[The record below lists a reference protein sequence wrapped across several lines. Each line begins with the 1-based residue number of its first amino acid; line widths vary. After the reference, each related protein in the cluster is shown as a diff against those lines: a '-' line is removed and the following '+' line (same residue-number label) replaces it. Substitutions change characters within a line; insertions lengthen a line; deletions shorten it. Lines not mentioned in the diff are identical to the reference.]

1 MPTATGAAM
10 AWPPRRGPRRRAVP
24 RAAGLPVRAGGRRQF
39 GRIEPGAGARTR
51 GGSAAGC
58 YPRAVRLLDVL
69 PAAVY
74 RVLRVFVRV
83 AVRSYFRRIEV
94 LKPDRVPARGPLLVV
109 ANHPA
114 SIADVLLL
122 GVALPRRLH
131 FLAHSGLFRPW
142 PRGLLLRLFGALP
155 VYRREDEPER
165 VVHNDDTFRACHEL
179 FARGGAVAVFPE
191 GVSVT
196 DREVLPLK
204 TGAARLAL
212 GEEERRPGQL
222 ALVPV
227 GLHLAERSA
236 FRSDVVVSVGR
247 PLDLA
252 PFAMQAATD
261 GEGAVRALTLE
272 LQNSIARRILR
283 VPDAALSELV
293 RDIERIYMEDLR
305 GALPATAD
313 FALSRGLAASVEHFR
328 TTDPTRLYRLWRRV
342 AAYRERLE
350 HLGLTDPAL
359 RHPPAPSV
367 VRESLRLLVA
377 GSFVAVGLAPG
388 AVLNVVPYRA
398 SGVLADLFA
407 PDVTYLA
414 FARIAVGA
422 VVFPGWYAL
431 LAAVLFWGLH
441 WPAEWVAGVIVAGA
455 PLGFLALA
463 CRGWLRREQQRL
475 RLARL
480 ATGHREVFARLLVER
495 RRLVRFLDEAR
506 ADYLRAVEAGHATPA
521 RAPATATARR
531 TRDDFAPEDGP

>member
-1 MPTATGAAM
+1 M
-10 AWPPRRGPRRRAVP
+10 
-24 RAAGLPVRAGGRRQF
+24 L
-39 GRIEPGAGARTR
+39 
-51 GGSAAGC
+51 
-58 YPRAVRLLDVL
+58 YRLLRML
-69 PAAVY
+69 
-74 RVLRVFVRV
+74 VRV

-94 LKPDRVPARGPLLVV
+94 LKADRVPAHGPLLVV

-155 VYRREDEPER
+155 VYRREDEPAR
-165 VVHNDDTFRACHEL
+165 AIRNDDTFRACHAL
-179 FARGGAVAVFPE
+179 FARGGAVVVFPE

-212 GEEERRPGQL
+212 GEEALRPGTL
-222 ALVPV
+222 ALLPV

-252 PFAMQAATD
+252 PWAAQAAD
-261 GEGAVRALTLE
+261 DLEGAVRALTHA
-272 LQNSIARRILR
+272 LQEAIARRILR

-293 RDIERIYMEDLR
+293 RDIERIYLDDLR
-305 GALPATAD
+305 GALPETAD

-328 TTDPTRLYRLWRRV
+328 TTDPIRLYRLWRRV

-350 HLGLTDPAL
+350 HHGLSDPAL
-359 RHPPAPSV
+359 RRPPSPSV

-377 GSFVAVGLAPG
+377 GSLVSVGLAPG
-388 AVLNVVPYRA
+388 ALLNGVPYRA
-398 SGVLADLFA
+398 SGVIADLFA

-414 FARIAVGA
+414 FTRIVVGA
-422 VVFPGWYAL
+422 LAFPGWYAL
-431 LAAVLFWGLH
+431 VAAGLLWGMHWPVSWVLAVVLAA
-441 WPAEWVAGVIVAGA
+441 P

-463 CRGWLRREQQRL
+463 CRGWLQRERERL

-480 ATGHREVFARLLVER
+480 ATGHRDVFARLLVER
-495 RRLVRFLDEAR
+495 RRLIRFLDEAR
-506 ADYLRAVEAGHATPA
+506 ADYLRAVDAGHVAPPP
-521 RAPATATARR
+521 APATAAVRR
-531 TRDDFAPEDGP
+531 ARDDFAPEDGP